1 MFFDFAINSDPA
13 ETPVE
18 TEAPSEG
25 VLRKLL
31 GSRIAPAISE
41 MMITEAALGF
51 PGSRE
56 GGESDDVADADGD
69 GE

>member
-1 MFFDFAINSDPA
+1 MNSDSA

-18 TEAPSEG
+18 TQAPSEG
-25 VLRKLL
+25 VLRKLF
-31 GSRIAPAISE
+31 GSRIAPAVKD

-56 GGESDDVADADGD
+56 AVESDDVADADGD

>member
-1 MFFDFAINSDPA
+1 MNSDSA
-13 ETPVE
+13 GMPVE

-25 VLRKLL
+25 VLRKLF
-31 GSRIAPAISE
+31 GSRIAPAVND

-56 GGESDDVADADGD
+56 WGESDDVADADG
-69 GE
+69 E

>member
-1 MFFDFAINSDPA
+1 MKPDSA

-31 GSRIAPAISE
+31 GSRIGPAVND

-56 GGESDDVADADGD
+56 GVESDDVVDAGGEDADGD
-69 GE
+69 GD